1 MHMQH
6 RLWLLRPLSPHMVW
20 TKRVERTAHARTAQ
34 VTHYAG
40 PALVGSSL
48 VPTRYSFP
56 AKGTLYHAPRQCRWA
71 ATRRARDARGVDD
84 AGRTCKNTRRQRAR
98 PHTSPG
104 DADGPR
110 RDALATR
117 AVWAMQAGHA
127 KAPADSARDP
137 GAPARTTAGWPT
149 PAQRDS
155 KGPSREPTEEQRWTA
170 TMTRPRHA
178 RCGRHRHSRAGD
190 ASGAAPTCDA
200 SGPGCGARADRAR
213 RSGSRSARR
222 AMHAICHDAAR
233 SRGDRGSAMNAGDDA
248 RRARHA

>member
-1 MHMQH
+1 MG
-6 RLWLLRPLSPHMVW
+6 RN
-20 TKRVERTAHARTAQ
+20 A
-34 VTHYAG
+34 
-40 PALVGSSL
+40 
-48 VPTRYSFP
+48 TRS
-56 AKGTLYHAPRQCRWA
+56 
-71 ATRRARDARGVDD
+71 RRARC
-84 AGRTCKNTRRQRAR
+84 GRCRQDMQKPNTRRQRAR

-200 SGPGCGARADRAR
+200 SGPGCAARASK